1 MHRASLGVQF
11 IYPVA
16 EVLIDLTQYTNWNV
30 TKVELVPVNTCQQ
43 RLLNTFHIFP
53 TAKNCFQVQEDGMV
67 GLIASVFVHIGV
79 GLSTPRLRS
88 I

>member
-43 RLLNTFHIFP
+43 P
-53 TAKNCFQVQEDGMV
+53 TAEMLDIPAMPAAPAADSLPGESSATATTTANG
-67 GLIASVFVHIGV
+67 AS
-79 GLSTPRLRS
+79 SSATN
-88 I
+88 